1 MSPQIVGVSVSEV
14 DGRASPAIQPAPTS
28 VAAFSGMTERGVPNS
43 PVRISDLKQFQ
54 TQFGNHLAGG
64 LLAYAVE
71 GFFLNGG
78 REAYVNRVVGA
89 ASAAASVNL
98 LDRQATQTATLR
110 VAAGYRG
117 REDPGDWGER
127 LRIDVRDDPRA
138 STTLTDDT
146 ATDATSAKLASLRD
160 IRVGTVV
167 RLADGANAFYR
178 KVTSVDTAGNEIG
191 WSGTVGPPLDKD
203 TATVTTGEFQ
213 LVVRY
218 RAVPTGGFQ
227 VVEQWRSL
235 SMETDSPDYAAGRIN
250 HAFTG
255 SRYITVTDLSGDAP
269 SGEEN
274 PVPVAGR
281 PLTNGADAPAGPLDH
296 AGDAG
301 QRTGLHALDTVQ
313 VQLLAVPDVHALGD
327 ADRELVVRAALD
339 YCAGRGDCM
348 FVGSAP
354 DRGTSSGVQV
364 ARALS
369 DYTEA
374 ESDYLATVAAYAA
387 EFQASKVY
395 GALYTPWIRVGDP
408 IAAGAAPSR
417 FVPADG
423 HVMGVYARTELERGI
438 WKAPAG
444 IAAQVRGALDVAA
457 IFTDGQHTE
466 LVREAWVN
474 GIRPLPGAGIT
485 VVASRTLST
494 DTRWWFVNVRLLFN
508 FVKASLRDGL
518 RFVRQEPHTGELRRT
533 VSFNVVRPFL
543 LGLWRR
549 GAFGTGPPER
559 LFEIKCDA
567 ENNPPDQVDQ
577 GNFFLEVYFYPVRPA
592 ETVQIIVG
600 QQPSGASASEA

>member
-14 DGRASPAIQPAPTS
+14 DGRASPAIQPAPVS
-28 VAAFSGMTERGVPNS
+28 VAAFTGMTERGVPNT
-43 PVRISDLKQFQ
+43 PVRVSDLKQFQ
-54 TQFGNHLAGG
+54 ARFGSHLPGG

-78 REAYVNRVVGA
+78 REAYVNRVVGT

-127 LRIDVRDDPRA
+127 LRVDVRDDPRA
-138 STTLTDDT
+138 STTLAADT
-146 ATDATSAKLASLRD
+146 TTDATSARLASLRD
-160 IRVGTVV
+160 IRVGSVV
-167 RLADGANAFYR
+167 RLADGDNAFYR
-178 KVTSVDTAGNEIG
+178 KVTSVDAAANQIG
-191 WSGTVGPPLDKD
+191 WSGPIGPPIDRD
-203 TATVTTGEFQ
+203 SASVTTAEFQ

-218 RAVPTGGFQ
+218 RATPTADVQ

-235 SMETDSPDYAAGRIN
+235 SMESDSSDYAPGRIN
-250 HAFTG
+250 HPFTG
-255 SRYITVTDLSGDAP
+255 SRYVTVADLSGDAP

-274 PVPVAGR
+274 PAPVAGR
-281 PLTNGADAPAGPLDH
+281 PLTNGADAPGGPLDY

-301 QRTGLHALDTVQ
+301 QRTGLHALDSAQ
-313 VQLLAVPDVHALGD
+313 VQLLAIPDAHALPS
-327 ADRELVVRAALD
+327 AERELVVRAALD

-354 DRGTSSGVQV
+354 DRGTRSGVQV

-369 DYTEA
+369 DYVQP

-387 EFQASKVY
+387 EFQANKVF
-395 GALYTPWIRVGDP
+395 GALYTPWIRIADP

-457 IFTDGQHTE
+457 VFTDGQHTE

-485 VVASRTLST
+485 VAASRTLST

-508 FVKASLRDGL
+508 FVKSSLRDGL
-518 RFVRQEPHTGELRRT
+518 RFVRQEPHTEELRRS
-533 VSFNVVRPFL
+533 VRFNVVTPFL
-543 LGLWRR
+543 LGLWRQ

-559 LFEIKCDA
+559 LFEVKCDA